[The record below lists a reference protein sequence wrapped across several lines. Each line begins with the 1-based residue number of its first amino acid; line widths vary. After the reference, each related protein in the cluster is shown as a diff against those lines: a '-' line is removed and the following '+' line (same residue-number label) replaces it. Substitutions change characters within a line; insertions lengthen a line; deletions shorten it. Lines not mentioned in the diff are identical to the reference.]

1 MILSELNTPFD
12 SSEQTP
18 ESTHDWQQDRANY
31 SDQQIHE
38 MPTWIKSKKDDTIT
52 NYQYEV
58 VDLNSFSEMQELAY
72 NIVKYHFND
81 TSISSEKQPLC
92 LIVIGVAGTGKS
104 YLINGI
110 CTLLQSKCAVTA
122 TTGKAAYNIKGVTVH
137 SLLKLPI
144 GSRGRKDLTGQS
156 LCRLQLD
163 WIEPVIFLAK
173 GAIVMLTMNL
183 WPSVG
188 LCNGATGTVIA
199 FIFKNNHQPPAL
211 PIAVI
216 VQFENYTGPSLID
229 TQPSYVPVCPIAVSS
244 QTENGFHERQQ
255 LPLRLAWALTI
266 HKSQGL
272 TLPKAWIDIGKSERT
287 AGVSYVAISRVKT
300 LTSCIIEPMTYQ
312 RLTSLKSSVNLQF
325 RLQEED
331 RLHHFAEITHS
342 SFSNYHHP
350 D

>member
-1 MILSELNTPFD
+1 MTSEQVNFRDLLLRLHKAESTVDDWKLLLTCQPSNIPNLSEFEDSTRLFYSNEQVGNYNHEELTKLEHPIAHINARHSSVLAKKM
-12 SSEQTP
+12 SSEDM
-18 ESTHDWQQDRANY
+18 SG
-31 SDQQIHE
+31 
-38 MPTWIKSKKDDTIT
+38 
-52 NYQYEV
+52 
-58 VDLNSFSEMQELAY
+58 L
-72 NIVKYHFND
+72 
-81 TSISSEKQPLC
+81 
-92 LIVIGVAGTGKS
+92 
-104 YLINGI
+104 
-110 CTLLQSKCAVTA
+110 
-122 TTGKAAYNIKGVTVH
+122 
-137 SLLKLPI
+137 
-144 GSRGRKDLTGQS
+144 
-156 LCRLQLD
+156 
-163 WIEPVIFLAK
+163 EPVIFLAK
-173 GAIVMLTMNL
+173 GARVMLTMNL

-272 TLPKAWIDIGKSERT
+272 TLSNAWIDIGKSERT

-300 LTSCIIEPMTYQ
+300 LSSCIIEPMTYE

-325 RLQEED
+325 RLQEEN
-331 RLHHFAEITHS
+331 RLHHVAQITS
-342 SFSNYHHP
+342 CTP
-350 D
+350 